1 MLERKKKAT
10 EGPERFKSDL
20 GKYIK
25 SIDRNH
31 SVVVIGCTSLRSGDK
46 DPKNRLPGD
55 SKELNG
61 CFDRKLY
68 IPAPNYGTRLMLWSD
83 MLRKFMKKQI
93 PEDFDISTL
102 VQISEGYTCA
112 AIVKVV
118 KSVLTERRVERLDKR
133 PLKEFEFINALS
145 RQQQLYGEKADA
157 FIDFMYDHNGPTF
170 ESEKV
175 VMNRNLFSFVNTMG
189 LTAAREKKKKM
200 DSGDDG
206 GGDKKKKKKKK

>member
-1 MLERKKKAT
+1 
-10 EGPERFKSDL
+10 
-20 GKYIK
+20 
-25 SIDRNH
+25 
-31 SVVVIGCTSLRSGDK
+31 
-46 DPKNRLPGD
+46 
-55 SKELNG
+55 
-61 CFDRKLY
+61 
-68 IPAPNYGTRLMLWSD
+68 
-83 MLRKFMKKQI
+83 MKKQI

-170 ESEKV
+170 ESDKV
-175 VMNRNLFSFVNTMG
+175 VSILNFYSI
-189 LTAAREKKKKM
+189 
-200 DSGDDG
+200 SI
-206 GGDKKKKKKKK
+206 